1 MKNDIMKM
9 IRASLSIKTL
19 GKIAARTLKCI
30 LVALAAAVLVFFAW
44 IAREVHLSAYEPR
57 GFTSEYDKD
66 VSQFF
71 QAWTLGAENDIIE
84 SWRSTIDAAESLEE
98 VAGFSGAQIYFDSGK
113 ISGWQ
118 FFFALKNKNSFRGM
132 LEVSSTG
139 HAAETYIHRH
149 FAEKARPMKKG
160 DALRWLSE
168 IQRQA
173 DEIGLAV
180 SYALVGAGKNAF
192 YGKNGELLRE
202 YGYGE

>member
-1 MKNDIMKM
+1 M

-19 GKIAARTLKCI
+19 GKIAIRTLKWI
-30 LVALAAAVLVFFAW
+30 FVAFAAAVLVFFAW
-44 IAREVHLSAYEPR
+44 MAREVHLSAYEPR
-57 GFTSEYDKD
+57 GFASEYDKD

-71 QAWTLGAENDIIE
+71 LAWTLGEESDVLE
-84 SWRSTIDAAESLEE
+84 SWRKTIDAAEVLDE

-139 HAAETYIHRH
+139 HAAEMYVHRH
-149 FAEKARPMKKG
+149 FAEKARSMKKD
-160 DALRWLSE
+160 DALRWLSK

>member
-19 GKIAARTLKCI
+19 GKIAARTLKWI
-30 LVALAAAVLVFFAW
+30 LVALAAAILVFFAW

-71 QAWTLGAENDIIE
+71 LAWTLGEESDVLE
-84 SWRSTIDAAESLEE
+84 SWRKTIDAAEALDE

-139 HAAETYIHRH
+139 HAAEFYVHRH
-149 FAEKARPMKKG
+149 FAEKARPMKKN
-160 DALRWLSE
+160 DALRWLSK

-192 YGKNGELLRE
+192 YGGNGGLLRE

>member
-1 MKNDIMKM
+1 MKM
-9 IRASLSIKTL
+9 IRASLPIKTL
-19 GKIAARTLKCI
+19 GKIAARTLKWI
-30 LVALAAAVLVFFAW
+30 LVALAAAILVFFAW

-71 QAWTLGAENDIIE
+71 RAWTLGAENDILE
-84 SWRSTIDAAESLEE
+84 SWRSMFDAAESLEE
-98 VAGFSGAQIYFDSGK
+98 VVGFSGAQIYFDSGT

-118 FFFALKNKNSFRGM
+118 FFFALKNKNSFCGM

-149 FAEKARPMKKG
+149 FAENARPMKKN
-160 DALRWLSE
+160 DALRWLSK

-192 YGKNGELLRE
+192 YGGNGELLWE